1 MKHYHIQDFVLFFFC
16 LRSLQLLCQVGIIP
30 ANNAVLYESVTPFS
44 YLLFFSFGMFD
55 ASWISHR
62 DRSGKTVRDSHL
74 AELILNCCGM
84 SCNNDA
90 LRGEIS
96 SKLAP
101 PSGCRNSFSSGSD
114 GKATRNDLHR
124 KDWDVSSC
132 GLVRLRLLSNCP
144 SVPQGGALLGGKRG
158 SLLIVN

>member
-30 ANNAVLYESVTPFS
+30 ANNAVLYEPVTPFS

-62 DRSGKTVRDSHL
+62 DRSGKAVRDSHL

-101 PSGCRNSFSSGSD
+101 PLVVETPSHRAAMERQPGMICIERIGMFRPAGWFGCGSSPTVLQS
-114 GKATRNDLHR
+114 RR
-124 KDWDVSSC
+124 
-132 GLVRLRLLSNCP
+132 
-144 SVPQGGALLGGKRG
+144 GGHYWAAKGGHF
-158 SLLIVN
+158 